1 MFKIALIEDDQ
12 TLAKYFAAAFKDDGS
27 FEILLAP
34 DGEEG
39 VKLVK
44 MKKPDLILL
53 DIVMPKMNGLEALKI
68 IKADPTVK
76 DITVIMLSNLSQHK
90 DLDAAKK
97 LGALAFLV
105 KVDMEPHEIVNKV
118 KEYLK

>member
-12 TLAKYFAAAFKDDGS
+12 TLAKYLAAAFKDDGS